1 MITRIFFIVVA
12 IILIMY
18 IYHNVR
24 KNLLSQ
30 DESILWVI
38 GAIFILILSIWPNI
52 VIWLASIV
60 GIAYPPSLL
69 FLITSIFLILFL
81 FRNSQQISVLKE
93 KNKELI
99 QDLALLEKRLRD
111 LETSRSKEKKKHE
124 QM

>member
-1 MITRIFFIVVA
+1 MITRVFFIIIA

-18 IYHNVR
+18 MYHNV
-24 KNLLSQ
+24 KKTMLSQ
-30 DESILWVI
+30 EESLLWII
-38 GAIFILILSIWPNI
+38 GAFFILILSIWPNI
-52 VIWLASIV
+52 VIWLADIV
-60 GIAYPPSLL
+60 GIAYPPSFL
-69 FLITSIFLILFL
+69 FLITSVFLVVFL

-111 LETSRSKEKKKHE
+111 LETLKNKEKKHE

>member
-1 MITRIFFIVVA
+1 MITRVFFIIIA

-18 IYHNVR
+18 IYHNVK
-24 KNLLSQ
+24 KNMLSQ
-30 DESILWVI
+30 DESILWII
-38 GAIFILILSIWPNI
+38 GAFFILILSIWPNI
-52 VIWLASIV
+52 VIWLADIV
-60 GIAYPPSLL
+60 GIAYPPSFL
-69 FLITSIFLILFL
+69 FLITSVFLVVFL

-111 LETSRSKEKKKHE
+111 LETLKNKEKKHE

>member
-1 MITRIFFIVVA
+1 MITRVFFIIIA

-18 IYHNVR
+18 IYHNVK
-24 KNLLSQ
+24 KNMLSQ
-30 DESILWVI
+30 DESILWII
-38 GAIFILILSIWPNI
+38 GAFFILILSIWPNI
-52 VIWLASIV
+52 VIWLADIV
-60 GIAYPPSLL
+60 GIAYPPSFL
-69 FLITSIFLILFL
+69 FLITSVFLVVFL

-111 LETSRSKEKKKHE
+111 LETLRNKEKKHE

>member
-1 MITRIFFIVVA
+1 MISRVFFIIIA

-18 IYHNVR
+18 IYHNVK
-24 KNLLSQ
+24 KNMLSQ
-30 DESILWVI
+30 DESILWII
-38 GAIFILILSIWPNI
+38 GAFFILILSIWPNI
-52 VIWLASIV
+52 VIWLADIV
-60 GIAYPPSLL
+60 GIAYPPSFL
-69 FLITSIFLILFL
+69 FLITSVFLVVFL

-111 LETSRSKEKKKHE
+111 LETLKNKEKKHE

>member
-1 MITRIFFIVVA
+1 MITRVFFIIIA

-18 IYHNVR
+18 IYHNVK
-24 KNLLSQ
+24 KNMLSQ
-30 DESILWVI
+30 DESILWII
-38 GAIFILILSIWPNI
+38 GAFFILILSIWTNI
-52 VIWLASIV
+52 VIWLADIV
-60 GIAYPPSLL
+60 GIAYPPSFL
-69 FLITSIFLILFL
+69 FLITSVFLVVFL

-111 LETSRSKEKKKHE
+111 LETLKNKEKKHE